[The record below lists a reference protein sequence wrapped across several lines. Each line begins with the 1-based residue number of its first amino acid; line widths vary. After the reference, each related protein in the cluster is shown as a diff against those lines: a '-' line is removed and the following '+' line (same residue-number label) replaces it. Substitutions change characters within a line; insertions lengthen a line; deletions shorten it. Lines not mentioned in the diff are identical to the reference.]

1 MTPDRDLFAN
11 FERVRREIDEL
22 FGDVLGRTALAPH
35 RRAGFTPAIDVSY
48 QEDPPQVVVNAALP
62 GIRLEDLELEIQGR
76 ELVISGQRRPVEAE
90 GRVFQQIE
98 IEHGPFRRAVQL
110 AADVVVDETRAS
122 YEDGMLR
129 VTLPLASP
137 EPRSR
142 TVPIEVPERAP
153 SAG

>member
-11 FERVRREIDEL
+11 FDRVRREIDEL

-48 QEDPPQVVVNAALP
+48 QEDPPQAVVTAALP
-62 GIRLEDLELEIQGR
+62 GIRLEELDLEIHGR
-76 ELVISGQRRPVEAE
+76 ELVISGHRRPAEAE
-90 GRVFQQIE
+90 GRAFQQIE

-110 AADVVVDETRAS
+110 AADVVFEETRAS

-129 VTLPLASP
+129 VTLPLARPDQKS
-137 EPRSR
+137 RS
-142 TVPIEVPERAP
+142 VPIEVPERTP
-153 SAG
+153 S